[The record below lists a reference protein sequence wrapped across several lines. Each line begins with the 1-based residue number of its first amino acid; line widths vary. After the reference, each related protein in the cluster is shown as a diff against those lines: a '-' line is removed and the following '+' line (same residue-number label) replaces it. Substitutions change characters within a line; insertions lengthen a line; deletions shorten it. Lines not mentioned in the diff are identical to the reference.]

1 MALDPRHK
9 SHVLYDGPGRAPARS
24 YLKAI
29 GLTDADIAKPFVGIA
44 STWTGTMAD
53 RRDNGVIR
61 PSPFTPTSRH
71 ATAARRVAAE
81 YFGAERVPGR
91 LLADAGLA

>member
-29 GLTDADIAKPFVGIA
+29 GLTDADIAKPIVGIA
-44 STWTGTMAD
+44 ST
-53 RRDNGVIR
+53 
-61 PSPFTPTSRH
+61 
-71 ATAARRVAAE
+71 
-81 YFGAERVPGR
+81 
-91 LLADAGLA
+91 